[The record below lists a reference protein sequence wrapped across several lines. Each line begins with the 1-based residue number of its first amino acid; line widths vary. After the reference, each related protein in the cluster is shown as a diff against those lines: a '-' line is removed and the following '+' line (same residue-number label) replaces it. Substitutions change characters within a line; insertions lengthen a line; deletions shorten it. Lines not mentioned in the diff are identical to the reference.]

1 MKFSIGTPGAIKKQI
16 PNRLD
21 GPEEFSENSVN
32 DRYVIIR
39 PRQLMFS
46 MIYWNGFDY
55 SCRDL
60 LEMNTEG
67 DVRDTGDSASIAE
80 RSFPRSI
87 SEDLPPVKRVSGR
100 QYGLQP
106 KFIRMR
112 ELHLL
117 LFYLCRGYEGQLLPP
132 EERADFFKSLS
143 QKEQYRW
150 SSDLQAELA
159 DMPIYSKEV
168 SWKMFLSEL
177 PMHKVSST

>member
-21 GPEEFSENSVN
+21 GSEEFSENSVN

-39 PRQLMFS
+39 PRQQFMFLK
-46 MIYWNGFDY
+46 IYWNGFDY

-67 DVRDTGDSASIAE
+67 DTGDSASIAE

-117 LFYLCRGYEGQLLPP
+117 LFYLCKQFLPLLLWS
-132 EERADFFKSLS
+132 ASLP
-143 QKEQYRW
+143 R
-150 SSDLQAELA
+150 LGL
-159 DMPIYSKEV
+159 
-168 SWKMFLSEL
+168 
-177 PMHKVSST
+177 

>member
-1 MKFSIGTPGAIKKQI
+1 MKFSIGTPGAVKKQI

-46 MIYWNGFDY
+46 MIYWSGFDY

-67 DVRDTGDSASIAE
+67 DTGDSASIAE

-87 SEDLPPVKRVSGR
+87 SEDLPSVKRVSGR

-177 PMHKVSST
+177 PMHKVSSTQ

>member
-39 PRQLMFS
+39 PRQQLMFL

-67 DVRDTGDSASIAE
+67 DTGDSASIAE